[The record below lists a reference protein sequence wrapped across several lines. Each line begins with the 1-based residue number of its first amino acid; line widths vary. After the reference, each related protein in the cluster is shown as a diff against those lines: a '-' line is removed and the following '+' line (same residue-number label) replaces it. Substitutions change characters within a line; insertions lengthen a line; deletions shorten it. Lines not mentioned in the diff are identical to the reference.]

1 MLMGQLVDSQI
12 VLFAS
17 IATILVVTPGA
28 DTALVIRST
37 LSRGRE
43 AGLYT
48 VYGIC
53 LGCIVHASASA
64 LGLSI
69 ILSQSATAF
78 DIVKMAGACYLV
90 WIGIKSLLASWKGH
104 GGTFQV
110 APSVEPRPS
119 DLSRSFREGLLTN
132 VLNPKVAIF
141 YLTFLPQF
149 VSPQGSA
156 LRQSLL
162 LALIH
167 IAIGFLWLSSYAF
180 FFDKISGIFLRD
192 AVRRKLEAVTGVVLM
207 AMGVRLAL
215 EKR

>member
-1 MLMGQLVDSQI
+1 MGHLVDPQI
-12 VLFAS
+12 LLFAS
-17 IATILVVTPGA
+17 IAAILVVTPGA

-37 LSRGRE
+37 LARGRE

-53 LGCIVHASASA
+53 LGCIVHSSASA
-64 LGLSI
+64 LGLSL
-69 ILSQSATAF
+69 ILSQSAAAF
-78 DIVKMAGACYLV
+78 EVVKMAGAAYLM
-90 WIGIKSLLASWKGH
+90 WIGIRSLIAAWKGH

-110 APSVEPRPS
+110 APAIETRQKE
-119 DLSRSFREGLLTN
+119 LARSFREGLFTN

-149 VSPQGSA
+149 VSPEGSA
-156 LRQSLL
+156 LRQSLT

-167 IAIGFLWLSSYAF
+167 IAMGFLWLSSYAF

-192 AVRRKLEAVTGVVLM
+192 AVRKKLEVATGAVLM
-207 AMGVRLAL
+207 AMGFRLAL

>member
-1 MLMGQLVDSQI
+1 M
-12 VLFAS
+12 LFAS
-17 IATILVVTPGA
+17 IAAILVVTPGA

-37 LSRGRE
+37 LSRGRD

-53 LGCIVHASASA
+53 LGCVVHAAASA
-64 LGLSI
+64 LGLSL
-69 ILSQSATAF
+69 ILSQSAAAF
-78 DIVKMAGACYLV
+78 EVVKMAGACYLV
-90 WIGIKSLLASWKGH
+90 WIGIKSLIASWRGH

-110 APSVEPRPS
+110 APSIEAKRR
-119 DLSRSFREGLLTN
+119 DLARSFREGLLTN

-149 VSPQGSA
+149 VSPAGSA

-162 LALIH
+162 LGSIH
-167 IAIGFLWLSSYAF
+167 IAMGFLWLSSYAF
-180 FFDKISGIFLRD
+180 FFDKISSIFLRD
-192 AVRRKLEAVTGVVLM
+192 AVRKKLEAATGLVLM
-207 AMGVRLAL
+207 AMGLRLAL